1 MRIDITVFDGLDE
14 LDALGPL
21 EVFRSARS
29 LGADIEARLVSTSKV
44 EEVRG
49 TFGLRF
55 RPDAVFVP
63 GEADVLV
70 VVGGGWASKNDVGA
84 WGEVQRGDW
93 LPLIADAKHV
103 CGLMAGV
110 CTGSLLIA
118 HAGLLEGRRA
128 NTHHSAQDDLRALG
142 VTIVND
148 RVVDDGDLVTSG
160 GVTSGIDLALW
171 IVEREVAPEIAD
183 LVATRMEY
191 PRFRPA
197 IVATPESFPPIFRYS
212 FEN

>member
-1 MRIDITVFDGLDE
+1 MRVFTSRARVVIGIFLSVRIDITVFDGLDE

-21 EVFRSARS
+21 EVFRSAQS

-84 WGEVQRGDW
+84 WGEVQRRD
-93 LPLIADAKHV
+93 
-103 CGLMAGV
+103 
-110 CTGSLLIA
+110 
-118 HAGLLEGRRA
+118 
-128 NTHHSAQDDLRALG
+128 
-142 VTIVND
+142 
-148 RVVDDGDLVTSG
+148 
-160 GVTSGIDLALW
+160 
-171 IVEREVAPEIAD
+171 
-183 LVATRMEY
+183 
-191 PRFRPA
+191 
-197 IVATPESFPPIFRYS
+197 
-212 FEN
+212 